1 MGVLRNPRGAGVSV
15 LMPLLLAACAAAPK
29 NPPGPP
35 PAATPA
41 APLLDASYDWHGLM
55 LLPFGSVLKD
65 APFTLHE
72 VLMFR
77 DAAHAG
83 PGEEAE
89 CYAME
94 RSPPPFL
101 KRTPSEYLLCFK
113 HDHLARVE
121 ATVNLPAEEAA
132 QIFSDACGLWQ
143 RNSGTGQS
151 GSSQTALAP
160 AAAGAAASGEGA
172 GAQAAANS
180 APATAPVGSG
190 ACEGRDAVTRFSS
203 RLEENS
209 ERPDRALTI
218 RLDAPEKP

>member
-1 MGVLRNPRGAGVSV
+1 MGMMRNPRGAGVSI
-15 LMPLLLAACAAAPK
+15 LMPLLLAACASAPK
-29 NPPGPP
+29 NPPAPA

-41 APLLDASYDWHGLM
+41 APLLDASYDWHGLL

-77 DAAHAG
+77 DAAHAAQ
-83 PGEEAE
+83 GEDAE

-94 RSPPPFL
+94 RAAPPFL

-121 ATVNLPAEEAA
+121 ATVNLPPEEAA

-143 RNSGTGQS
+143 RNSGRG
-151 GSSQTALAP
+151 QTAVAP
-160 AAAGAAASGEGA
+160 AAAGAAASGEAA
-172 GAQAAANS
+172 GAQVAANS
-180 APATAPVGSG
+180 AAATSPVGSS
-190 ACEGRDAVTRFSS
+190 ACEGRDGVTSYSS

-209 ERPDRALTI
+209 ERSDRALSI
-218 RLDAPEKP
+218 RLDATEQP

>member
-1 MGVLRNPRGAGVSV
+1 MGVLRNPRGAGVSI
-15 LMPLLLAACAAAPK
+15 LMPLLFAACASAPK
-29 NPPGPP
+29 NPPAPA

-41 APLLDASYDWHGLM
+41 APVLDASYDWHGLL

-77 DAAHAG
+77 DAAHAAQG
-83 PGEEAE
+83 DDAE

-94 RSPPPFL
+94 RTPPPFL

-113 HDHLARVE
+113 HDRLARVE

-132 QIFSDACGLWQ
+132 QIFAEACGLWQ
-143 RNSGTGQS
+143 RNSGAG
-151 GSSQTALAP
+151 QTAAAP

-172 GAQAAANS
+172 GAQVAANS
-180 APATAPVGSG
+180 AAASAALGSS
-190 ACEGRDAVTRFSS
+190 ACAGRDGVTSYS
-203 RLEENS
+203 GRLEENS
-209 ERPDRALTI
+209 ERSERALSI
-218 RLDAPEKP
+218 RLDAPEQP